1 MMSMSKSCVENKMY
15 FVNKKQQTGV
25 EVPKTEGLM
34 VDFQIMQVSPL
45 SLCPVSDFC
54 TTVQMITFL

>member
-1 MMSMSKSCVENKMY
+1 MY